1 MVPRIWH
8 ENGGTTTYST
18 HAIQVIMVVF
28 MKITVFL
35 KTLPTYKV

>member
-1 MVPRIWH
+1 MKNWD
-8 ENGGTTTYST
+8 TTTYSK
-18 HAIQVIMVVF
+18 HVIQVLTVVF